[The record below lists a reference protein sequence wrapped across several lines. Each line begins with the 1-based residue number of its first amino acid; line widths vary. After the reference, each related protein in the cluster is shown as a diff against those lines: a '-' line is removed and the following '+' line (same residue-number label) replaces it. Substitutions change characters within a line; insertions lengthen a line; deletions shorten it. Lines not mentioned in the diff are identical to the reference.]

1 MFNWII
7 KTFVKDY
14 QNTEDIEVRERYG
27 ILSSTLS
34 IVLNGLMVV
43 FKLLFGFLTGSVA
56 ISADGFNNLSDMGSN
71 LATLFGF
78 KLSSKH
84 PDSEHPY
91 GHGRI
96 EYIVGMVI
104 AFLIL
109 FVALSSLKESINK
122 IINPEAITFSYP
134 ALIVLITAII
144 IKLWMGFFNFYCAKK
159 TGSLAL
165 KAAGQDSIN
174 DVFSTSATM
183 ISLLFVLISDFPLD
197 GYIGLV
203 VSLLVLRSGI
213 DIFKTTMDPLLG
225 MAPDKEL
232 VGEIVDYVKSFE
244 VTRGVH
250 DLMMHDYGPGR
261 RYLTLHV
268 EVDAKEDIMKAH
280 DEIDLIERGML
291 EKFGILTTIHMDPID
306 LDDEKVQKLMTVAQ
320 AAVSAVNPAYTIH
333 DFRIVSGPSHTNMI
347 FDVVLPSNDTSD
359 HDEVRRLIEAKIK
372 EADSSFYTV
381 ITIEH
386 SYI

>member
-122 IINPEAITFSYP
+122 IIHPEAITFSYP

-280 DEIDLIERGML
+280 DEIDLIERGVL

-320 AAVSAVNPAYTIH
+320 VAVSAVNPAYTIH

>member
-34 IVLNGLMVV
+34 IVLNGLMVI
-43 FKLLFGFLTGSVA
+43 FKLFFGFLTGSVA

-96 EYIVGMVI
+96 EYIVGMII

-109 FVALSSLKESINK
+109 FVAFNSLKESINK
-122 IINPEAITFSYP
+122 IIHPEAITFSYP
-134 ALIVLITAII
+134 ALVVLIVAII
-144 IKLWMGFFNFYCAKK
+144 IKLWMGCFNFYCAKK
-159 TGSLAL
+159 TGSPAL

-197 GYIGLV
+197 GYIGLI

-213 DIFKTTMDPLLG
+213 EIFKTTMDPLLG

-232 VGEIVDYVKSFE
+232 ISEIVDYVKSFK
-244 VTRGVH
+244 VARGVH

-268 EVDAKEDIMKAH
+268 EVDAKEDIMKTH

-306 LDDEKVQKLMTVAQ
+306 LDDEKIKKMMAVAKV
-320 AAVSAVNPAYTIH
+320 AVSSVNPAYSIH

-372 EADSSFYTV
+372 EVDPSYYTV

>member
-14 QNTEDIEVRERYG
+14 QDTEDIEVRERYG

-306 LDDEKVQKLMTVAQ
+306 LDDEKVQKLMTVVQ

>member
-14 QNTEDIEVRERYG
+14 QDTEDIEVRERYG

-333 DFRIVSGPSHTNMI
+333 DFRIVSGSSHTNMI

>member
-14 QNTEDIEVRERYG
+14 QDTEDIEVRERYG

-306 LDDEKVQKLMTVAQ
+306 LDDEKVQKLMTVVQ

-333 DFRIVSGPSHTNMI
+333 DFRIVSGPSHTNII